1 MSQPKT
7 APPFAELIAGCERS
21 AVHLETRD
29 VYGVPEEDA
38 DFCAFLAGQRCD
50 QADRG
55 SWWNDFHSTIA
66 DAVGR
71 GVSVRRMRVVSEPVT
86 DYIRFEYACTP
97 QNIAAGE
104 EVRWLTRRNAR
115 GLLLPAS
122 DLWIFDDRLVRY
134 SIFSGGG
141 AFVEDLLDDDPA
153 TVKSYAEACE
163 LIWKRATPHDEFTV

>member
-1 MSQPKT
+1 MSQPQS
-7 APPFAELIAGCERS
+7 PPPSAELIMTGERP
-21 AVHLETRD
+21 ADVEETRD
-29 VYGVPEEDA
+29 MDGAPEEDA
-38 DFCAFLAGQRCD
+38 AFAAFLAGERND
-50 QADRG
+50 LADRDA
-55 SWWNDFHSTIA
+55 WWNDFHSA
-66 DAVGR
+66 NASAAAR

-153 TVKSYAEACE
+153 TVKSYADACE

>member
-29 VYGVPEEDA
+29 VYGVPEEDE
-38 DFCAFLAGQRCD
+38 DFAAYLSGHRYNL
-50 QADRG
+50 ADRA
-55 SWWNDFHSTIA
+55 SWWNSFHSTVA

-71 GVSVRRMRVVSEPVT
+71 GVTVRRMRVVSEPVT
-86 DYIRFEYACTP
+86 DYIRFEHACTP
-97 QNIAAGE
+97 QNIEAGE
-104 EVRWLTRRNAR
+104 DVRWLTRRSAR

-122 DLWIFDDRLVRY
+122 DLWIFDDRLIRY
-134 SIFSGGG
+134 SIFAGDG

-153 TVKSYAEACE
+153 TVKSYADACE
-163 LIWKRATPHDEFTV
+163 QIWQRATPHAQFTI

>member
-86 DYIRFEYACTP
+86 DYIRFEYA
-97 QNIAAGE
+97 
-104 EVRWLTRRNAR
+104 
-115 GLLLPAS
+115 

-163 LIWKRATPHDEFTV
+163 LIWKRATSHDEFTV

>member
-86 DYIRFEYACTP
+86 DYIRFEYA
-97 QNIAAGE
+97 
-104 EVRWLTRRNAR
+104 
-115 GLLLPAS
+115 

>member
-1 MSQPKT
+1 M
-7 APPFAELIAGCERS
+7 
-21 AVHLETRD
+21 ETRD
-29 VYGVPEEDA
+29 VYGVPEEDG
-38 DFCAFLAGQRCD
+38 DFGAFLAGERYD
-50 QADRG
+50 LADRG

-122 DLWIFDDRLVRY
+122 DLWIFDERLVRY

-153 TVKSYAEACE
+153 TVKSYADACE